1 MINNL
6 LKNFC
11 LITFALI
18 APITLP
24 AGGIQ
29 KSLNQDKFSH
39 NINEIILSSNTY
51 LYSFPEINA
60 KELLVLDIGTCL
72 SVLRNWKVSESEIWF
87 RVELASNKLLDD
99 PNKIKIIDI
108 MFKIY
113 IFIHP
118 FVTLLG
124 SPNNLLE
131 ANSTLTQISF
141 SFTFQSRKTDKV
153 VPTFSNNNSLAII
166 SGKL

>member
-29 KSLNQDKFSH
+29 KNLNQNKFF
-39 NINEIILSSNTY
+39 NNTKEIILSSNTS
-51 LYSFPEINA
+51 LYSFPMIHS
-60 KELLVLDIGTCL
+60 KKLLVLDMGTNL
-72 SVLRNWKVSESEIWF
+72 SVLRSWNVCEKEIWF

-99 PNKIKIIDI
+99 PNKITKGWIK
-108 MFKIY
+108 M
-113 IFIHP
+113 
-118 FVTLLG
+118 
-124 SPNNLLE
+124 
-131 ANSTLTQISF
+131 
-141 SFTFQSRKTDKV
+141 
-153 VPTFSNNNSLAII
+153 
-166 SGKL
+166 

>member
-29 KSLNQDKFSH
+29 KSLNQNKFPQKTK
-39 NINEIILSSNTY
+39 EIILTSNTS
-51 LYSFPEINA
+51 LYSFPKVHA
-60 KELLVLDIGTCL
+60 KALLPLDVGTTL
-72 SVLRNWKVSESEIWF
+72 SVLRKWKVSESETWV

-99 PNKIKIIDI
+99 PNKITKGWIK
-108 MFKIY
+108 M
-113 IFIHP
+113 
-118 FVTLLG
+118 
-124 SPNNLLE
+124 
-131 ANSTLTQISF
+131 
-141 SFTFQSRKTDKV
+141 
-153 VPTFSNNNSLAII
+153 
-166 SGKL
+166 

>member
-29 KSLNQDKFSH
+29 KTLKQNNFP
-39 NINEIILSSNTY
+39 NNTNEIILFSKTS
-51 LYSFPEINA
+51 LRSCPEIHA
-60 KELLVLDIGTCL
+60 KELLVLDVGTTL

-87 RVELASNKLLDD
+87 RVELASNKFLED
-99 PNKIKIIDI
+99 PSKITKGWIK
-108 MFKIY
+108 M
-113 IFIHP
+113 
-118 FVTLLG
+118 
-124 SPNNLLE
+124 
-131 ANSTLTQISF
+131 
-141 SFTFQSRKTDKV
+141 
-153 VPTFSNNNSLAII
+153 
-166 SGKL
+166 